1 MTPETKLNLK
11 RDAARMPRRDFLRIA
26 ALAGIAPAM
35 ATSIFND
42 VGAQTPTKGGH
53 LVVALAGGATT
64 DVFDPALC
72 TQDTCANVLTMW
84 GETLVR
90 ESDTGQPLP
99 LLAESWEPSEQG
111 KRWRFNLRQGV
122 EFHNGKTMTADDVVA
137 TLRRHSDKDS
147 KSGALGVMTEITDI
161 RADGKNVVDIT
172 LQGVNPEFPL
182 LMSDFHLVIQPNG
195 EGGDASVG
203 SGPYEKVE
211 AEHGVRYLMRKFAN
225 HYDSGRGHVET
236 IETLVINDDT
246 ARVSA
251 VQTGQ
256 AHMTHR
262 IPPKVAKLLSRSPDV
277 EIKNISGRAHYSFP
291 MHCDTPPFDNND
303 LRLALKLAVNRAEMV
318 EKILLGYGSVGND
331 FPINSAY
338 ALFPDDI
345 PQREYDP
352 KEAASRYKK
361 SGHSG
366 PIVLRVA
373 ENAFPGA
380 VDAVSLYKQSA
391 ARAGIEIEIKREP
404 SDGYWS
410 NVWNSQPWCAS
421 YWTGRPTQSQMYS
434 IAYKSDADWNES
446 RFKRADFDDML
457 ARAKSELDDGKR
469 TAIYREMALM
479 VRDEGGEV
487 IPMFNDFI
495 DAIRSNVKG
504 FKPHPSRKLS
514 NDYAATEVW
523 LEG

>member
-1 MTPETKLNLK
+1 
-11 RDAARMPRRDFLRIA
+11 
-26 ALAGIAPAM
+26 
-35 ATSIFND
+35 
-42 VGAQTPTKGGH
+42 
-53 LVVALAGGATT
+53 
-64 DVFDPALC
+64 
-72 TQDTCANVLTMW
+72 
-84 GETLVR
+84 
-90 ESDTGQPLP
+90 
-99 LLAESWEPSEQG
+99 
-111 KRWRFNLRQGV
+111 
-122 EFHNGKTMTADDVVA
+122 
-137 TLRRHSDKDS
+137 
-147 KSGALGVMTEITDI
+147 
-161 RADGKNVVDIT
+161 
-172 LQGVNPEFPL
+172 
-182 LMSDFHLVIQPNG
+182 
-195 EGGDASVG
+195 
-203 SGPYEKVE
+203 
-211 AEHGVRYLMRKFAN
+211 
-225 HYDSGRGHVET
+225 
-236 IETLVINDDT
+236 
-246 ARVSA
+246 
-251 VQTGQ
+251 
-256 AHMTHR
+256 
-262 IPPKVAKLLSRSPDV
+262 
-277 EIKNISGRAHYSFP
+277 

-410 NVWNSQPWCAS
+410 DVWNSQPWCAS

-446 RFKRADFDDML
+446 KFKRADFDDML
-457 ARAKSELDDGKR
+457 TRAKSELDDGKR
-469 TAIYREMALM
+469 IAIYREMALM

-504 FKPHPSRKLS
+504 FKPHPSRTLS
-514 NDYAATEVW
+514 NHYAPTEVW